1 MNLSTYRKDSS
12 EFESVVVVK
21 ASHKR
26 GIEGLK
32 GLNYCHPGLH
42 YDHSER
48 WSERF
53 LKHFERI
60 ITTPICNKDI
70 TSPAEIEIAA
80 LADVFKTA
88 CRPGLWSNNL
98 EEDARLSEPIVY
110 HLFFQL
116 DYTML
121 KK

>member
-1 MNLSTYRKDSS
+1 M
-12 EFESVVVVK
+12 VVVK

-98 EEDARLSEPIVY
+98 EEDARLSEPIVH